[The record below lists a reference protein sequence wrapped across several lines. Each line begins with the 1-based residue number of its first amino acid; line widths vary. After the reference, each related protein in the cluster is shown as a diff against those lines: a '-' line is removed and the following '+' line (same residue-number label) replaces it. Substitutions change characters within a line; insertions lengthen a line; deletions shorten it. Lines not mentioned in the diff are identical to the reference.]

1 MSELILG
8 LITGIAFGTLL
19 QQGRVLRFEKQV
31 GAMLLKDMTI
41 VKFML
46 SAIIVGTVGINL
58 LVSSGVVDLKIKAT
72 HVGANLIGGLLFG
85 AGWAVMGYCPGTSVG
100 ALGEGRWHA
109 VWAIVGMLF
118 GAAMYAEFYPAMK
131 ASVLTWGVFGEVTLP
146 QILGVSPWIVIPI
159 FVALLSSVF
168 VWFEKKRLCLYALA
182 KPQEREHESW
192 NKPDAVRQANGS
204 VVLPAA
210 DPHR

>member
-8 LITGIAFGTLL
+8 LITGIAFGALL

-58 LVSSGVVDLKIKAT
+58 LVSVGVVVLKIKAT

-109 VWAIVGMLF
+109 LWAILGMLF
-118 GAAMYAEFYPAMK
+118 GAAIYAEVYPAMK
-131 ASVLTWGVFGEVTLP
+131 ASVLNWGVFGKVTLP
-146 QILGVSPWIVIPI
+146 GILGVSPWIVIPI
-159 FVALLSSVF
+159 FVALLFLVF
-168 VWFEKKRLCLYALA
+168 VWFEKNSL
-182 KPQEREHESW
+182 
-192 NKPDAVRQANGS
+192 
-204 VVLPAA
+204 
-210 DPHR
+210 